1 MRSVAQIWSVQ
12 VNPRLDFVKTNCHFS
27 PEFTPLLTGI
37 SLPSMNC
44 IAICE
49 QDFLNL
55 CSNSQKKYGW
65 FSFKDACFRSFQT
78 SDSFF
83 RRRYKIPF
91 RWLMIS
97 HFLWIYHVFLV
108 AVLFSTPNFFF
119 EFWRTHLILLVIE
132 AKALKTLLGVEAQ
145 TIKTSSVSR
154 LKHLRPLCCRRMCE

>member
-1 MRSVAQIWSVQ
+1 MKCASKSSTRLRENQLPFFAWVYTAPNGHFFAFDELHCNMRAGFPKSVFKF
-12 VNPRLDFVKTNCHFS
+12 P
-27 PEFTPLLTGI
+27 
-37 SLPSMNC
+37 
-44 IAICE
+44 
-49 QDFLNL
+49 
-55 CSNSQKKYGW
+55 KKYGW

-132 AKALKTLLGVEAQ
+132 AKTLKTLLGVEAQ
-145 TIKTSSVSR
+145 TIKTLPR
-154 LKHLRPLCCRRMCE
+154 CRGSNI